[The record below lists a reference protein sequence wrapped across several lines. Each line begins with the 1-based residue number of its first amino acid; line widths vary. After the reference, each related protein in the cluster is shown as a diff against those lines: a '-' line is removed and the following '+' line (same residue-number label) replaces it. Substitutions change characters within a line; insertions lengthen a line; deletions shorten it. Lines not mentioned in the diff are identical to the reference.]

1 MSPAFDGGNLISRTV
16 TQERKI
22 GINALVGI
30 SYIVTQMSNGESI
43 KENTM

>member
-16 TQERKI
+16 TQKRKI

-30 SYIVTQMSNGESI
+30 SYIMSNGESI